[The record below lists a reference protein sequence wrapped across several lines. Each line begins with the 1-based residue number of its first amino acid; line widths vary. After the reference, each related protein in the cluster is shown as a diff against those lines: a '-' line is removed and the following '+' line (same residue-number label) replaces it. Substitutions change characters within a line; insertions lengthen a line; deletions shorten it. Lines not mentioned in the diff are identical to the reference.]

1 MNRLSNETT
10 TTKAFHFIVSNITRS
25 SPEDLIN
32 FTFQANQKKFVGW
45 RETKIRYART
55 ENSSRPT
62 YLDRENSVRVVL
74 NSFANHE
81 TSVRMLAP
89 VKPHRGC
96 YLQRIKLLSPFL
108 FLSSWEVGYTISEF
122 YDLLKG
128 RKS

>member
-1 MNRLSNETT
+1 MNRLSDETT
-10 TTKAFHFIVSNITRS
+10 TTKGFHFIVSNVTRF

-32 FTFQANQKKFVGW
+32 FRFQANQKKFVGW

-62 YLDRENSVRVVL
+62 YLDRENSARVVL
-74 NSFANHE
+74 NSLANHE

-96 YLQRIKLLSPFL
+96 YLQRIKLLFPF
-108 FLSSWEVGYTISEF
+108 FFSFSFFMGSWLHDFRILWFAE
-122 YDLLKG
+122 
-128 RKS
+128 RP